1 MTNKQLWENI
11 ESSFESLSLSLD
23 QSKVNTI
30 LRLELYP
37 KEKYTFD
44 RQVFMD
50 SINPYHGH
58 FETQEWNYLVDIAS
72 GDQITLDEIYQVI
85 TIFKNVRETIQFLGQ

>member
-11 ESSFESLSLSLD
+11 ESSFKSLSLSVD
-23 QSKVNTI
+23 QSRVNTI

-37 KEKYTFD
+37 KERYAFD
-44 RQVFMD
+44 RQGFMD

-58 FETQEWNYLVDIAS
+58 FTTQEWNYLIDIAS
-72 GDQITLDEIYQVI
+72 GDKITLEEVFEVI
-85 TIFKNVRETIQFLGQ
+85 TILRNVRQTIQFLGQ